1 MRSSRANR
9 ASARTDVRGYVV
21 VLRTEVRVPTIHS
34 RVQPAAV
41 LSVAATPARGQFV
54 NAPDSQSGPSSCLH
68 PRGNCAEVGKP

>member
-1 MRSSRANR
+1 M
-9 ASARTDVRGYVV
+9 

-54 NAPDSQSGPSSCLH
+54 NAPGRERE
-68 PRGNCAEVGKP
+68 RGIVLSNGRVSDILEATPQGTQIVML